1 VELVQLSDEQ
11 QKLFEYIES
20 TDAHVF
26 VTGRAGTGKSTLLTY
41 FIENTEKSVAVVA
54 PTGVAA
60 LNVGGT
66 TIHSLFGFP
75 FGILG
80 NVDLSK
86 HMRRYTREVLSAIDV
101 LVIDEVSMVNAD
113 IMDAISRA
121 MGIARG
127 KRKVPFGGAQVIMF
141 GDPYQLAP
149 VPPREIDDINY
160 MTENYASTWFF
171 DAHVWRD
178 AQLERYELIEIF
190 RQTDGHFKDIL
201 NALRDGSVT
210 QEMIDELNRIAVR
223 PTPHDEVLRLATINV
238 TVDRH
243 NFSRLAEIG
252 GKGRKYVA
260 ATTGDMAAFNSAKPN
275 DPEIELKVG
284 AQVMFI
290 KNDDSSPFK
299 DSDGMVMRRWVNG
312 TIGHVVEMKS
322 DSHVV
327 VEVDGEQ
334 FDVGRATWEKV
345 KYSVEEYFDEDTN
358 KVKETLV
365 AETVAEFKQIPL
377 RLAWAVTIHKSQGQT
392 YDEVQ
397 IDLGSGAFAPGQA
410 YVALSRV
417 RSLEGLY
424 LSRALKM
431 SDVKIDQRVL
441 EFMNGHHDAQT
452 PSGGGPVA
460 KRNPPSVS
468 GFIPDDDEPPLF

>member
-1 VELVQLSDEQ
+1 MQKVNLSDEQ
-11 QKLFEYIES
+11 QRLFEYIES

-41 FIENTEKSVAVVA
+41 LIENTEKSVAVCA

-60 LNVGGT
+60 LNVGGA

-75 FGILG
+75 FGVLG
-80 NVDLSK
+80 NVDLGK
-86 HMRRYTREVLSAIDV
+86 HMRRYTREILAAIDI

-113 IMDAISRA
+113 MMDAMSRA

-127 KRKVPFGGAQVIMF
+127 KRKVPFGGAQVVMF

-149 VPPREIDDINY
+149 VPPQNPEEIAY
-160 MTENYASTWFF
+160 MAENYQSNWFF

-178 AQLERYELIEIF
+178 AALERYELIEIF

-201 NALRDGSVT
+201 NAIRDGSCT
-210 QEMIDELNRIAVR
+210 QDMIDELNRLAVR
-223 PTPHDEVLRLATINV
+223 PMPHDDILRLATINR
-238 TVDRH
+238 TVDQV
-243 NFSRLAEIG
+243 NLSRLAQITD
-252 GKGRKYVA
+252 KPRVFS
-260 ATTGDMAAFNSAKPN
+260 ATASGDLKAFERVKPA
-275 DPEIELKVG
+275 DERLELKIG

-299 DSDGMVMRRWVNG
+299 DSDGSAIRRWVNG
-312 TIGHVVEMKS
+312 TIGTVVEFKS

-327 VEVDGEQ
+327 VEVDGERM
-334 FDVGRATWEKV
+334 DVGRATWEKV
-345 KYSVEEYFDEDTN
+345 KYEVEEVFDEDTN
-358 KVKETLV
+358 RVKEILV
-365 AETVAEFKQIPL
+365 AVPVAEFKQFPL
-377 RLAWAVTIHKSQGQT
+377 RLAWGVTIHKSQGQT
-392 YDEVQ
+392 YDEVM
-397 IDLGSGAFAPGQA
+397 IDMGAGAFAPGQT

-424 LSRALKM
+424 LSRSIRL

-441 EFMNGHHDAQT
+441 AFMNGHHNTETPAIDDADY
-452 PSGGGPVA
+452 GD
-460 KRNPPSVS
+460 
-468 GFIPDDDEPPLF
+468 FLPDDDVPIF

>member
-1 VELVQLSDEQ
+1 MQQVKLSDEQ
-11 QKLFEYIES
+11 QRLFEYIES

-26 VTGRAGTGKSTLLTY
+26 VTGRAGTGKSTLLS
-41 FIENTEKSVAVVA
+41 FLIENTDKSVAVCA

-75 FGILG
+75 FGVLG

-86 HMRRYTREVLSAIDV
+86 HMRRYTREILAAIDI

-113 IMDAISRA
+113 MMDAMSRA

-127 KRKVPFGGAQVIMF
+127 KRKVPFGGAQVVMF

-149 VPPREIDDINY
+149 VPPQNPEEIAY
-160 MTENYASTWFF
+160 MAENYQSNWFF

-178 AQLERYELIEIF
+178 AGLERYELIEIF

-201 NALRDGSVT
+201 NAIRDGSCT
-210 QEMIDELNRIAVR
+210 QEMIDELNRLAVR
-223 PTPHDEVLRLATINV
+223 PMPHDDILRLATINR
-238 TVDRH
+238 TVDQV
-243 NFSRLAEIG
+243 NVSRLSQIAD
-252 GKGRKYVA
+252 KPRVFS
-260 ATTGDMAAFNSAKPN
+260 ATASGDLKAFERVKPA
-275 DPEIELKVG
+275 DERLELKIG

-299 DSDGMVMRRWVNG
+299 DSDGTAIRRWVNG
-312 TIGHVVEMKS
+312 TIGTVVEFKS
-322 DSHVV
+322 ESHVV
-327 VEVDGEQ
+327 VDVDGERM
-334 FDVGRATWEKV
+334 DVGRATWEKV
-345 KYSVEEYFDEDTN
+345 RYEVEEYFDEDTN

-365 AETVAEFKQIPL
+365 AVPVAEFKQLPL
-377 RLAWAVTIHKSQGQT
+377 RLAWGVTIHKSQGQT
-392 YDEVQ
+392 YDEVM
-397 IDLGSGAFAPGQA
+397 IDMGAGAFAPGQT

-424 LSRALKM
+424 LSRAIRLT
-431 SDVKIDQRVL
+431 DVKIDQRVL
-441 EFMNGHHDAQT
+441 SFMNGHHNVET
-452 PSGGGPVA
+452 PGIDEGDYGD
-460 KRNPPSVS
+460 
-468 GFIPDDDEPPLF
+468 FIPGDDVPIF